1 MGKYFG
7 VVSIVVSL
15 IVCCLLTSI
24 DWKLEI
30 LGIVVGV
37 ILTMKA
43 PMGIL
48 KFVSYVIVALCIL
61 VFLYLCVMGFLMRG
75 LVDLEDTRNLS

>member
-1 MGKYFG
+1 MRKFFG
-7 VVSIVVSL
+7 VASIVVSL
-15 IVCCLLTSI
+15 IVCWLLASI
-24 DWKLEI
+24 DWKLGI

-61 VFLYLCVMGFLMRG
+61 VFLYLCVMGYLMGG
-75 LVDLEDTRNLS
+75 LVDMEDSNLP

>member
-7 VVSIVVSL
+7 VISIVVSL

-24 DWKLEI
+24 DWKLGI

-61 VFLYLCVMGFLMRG
+61 VFLYLCVMVFLMGG